1 MDYDKC
7 EESLHYIRQQTS
19 LRPFLGLICGSGLGG
34 IGNLVADVCE
44 IQYEDIPHFPKSTA
58 PGHKSRLLLGT
69 LNKVPVVVMQ
79 GRFHLYEGYNIH
91 QCAIHIRVLY
101 LLGIKGL
108 IVTNAAGGLS
118 ASLKVGDIML
128 LKDHVNLMSFV
139 GINPLAGPNDERF
152 GPRFFTLNE
161 PYDVEWRA
169 QALQV
174 SNQLGIRSKV
184 KEGVYTMLGGPNF
197 ETPAEL
203 RMLHMCGVDAVG
215 MSTVHEVVTAK
226 HCGLRCLAFSLIT
239 NSCATVTSSAL
250 SSSPAAASSAHA
262 NVEE

>member
-1 MDYDKC
+1 M
-7 EESLHYIRQQTS
+7 
-19 LRPFLGLICGSGLGG
+19 
-34 IGNLVADVCE
+34 ADVCE

-91 QCAIHIRVLY
+91 QVGVRIYPAWYLYSLHFGPYLARIYFSIFFQCAIHIRVLY

-139 GINPLAGPNDERF
+139 GINPLAGPNDER
-152 GPRFFTLNE
+152 
-161 PYDVEWRA
+161 
-169 QALQV
+169 
-174 SNQLGIRSKV
+174 
-184 KEGVYTMLGGPNF
+184 
-197 ETPAEL
+197 
-203 RMLHMCGVDAVG
+203 
-215 MSTVHEVVTAK
+215 
-226 HCGLRCLAFSLIT
+226 
-239 NSCATVTSSAL
+239 
-250 SSSPAAASSAHA
+250 
-262 NVEE
+262 